1 MPSQP
6 GPWQE
11 RSMGLVELLL
21 ESCPTIAGPTLQGTL
36 NPAGIPEPQ
45 DQDRDASAA
54 AEASAGA
61 EDSDLMHD
69 IEGAQDGGSTMQDA
83 AGRGPGVLANGH
95 EGPGAVG
102 SGSAVVGCTAM
113 PAAKRQRVAGCAD
126 APADSTNFEQAADGA
141 ADAALGSA
149 GLLHAESTT
158 GTAAAAALTGAQ
170 QPQQPP
176 PAAAE
181 QHQQKQQPRRSS
193 EDDNGENS
201 DDALLAGLEEG
212 SDSLDGPGDDPAADR
227 RKRRK
232 QGQEDLGG
240 LGADIPDGTEPM
252 ASEHWDLEDHEGVT
266 SGDQQDVGSSV
277 QQQQDVA
284 LEEGDYPEADE
295 DAIRAEAV
303 RAEGCWFEC

>member
-1 MPSQP
+1 
-6 GPWQE
+6 
-11 RSMGLVELLL
+11 MGLVELLL

-45 DQDRDASAA
+45 DQNDEATAA
-54 AEASAGA
+54 AEAGAGA

-69 IEGAQDGGSTMQDA
+69 SEGAQDGGSTMQDA
-83 AGRGPGVLANGH
+83 AGRGPGVLGDGA
-95 EGPGAVG
+95 EGLGAVG
-102 SGSAVVGCTAM
+102 SGSADVGGVAM
-113 PAAKRQRVAGCAD
+113 PAAKRQGVAGCAD
-126 APADSTNFEQAADGA
+126 AHADCADLDQAAGGA
-141 ADAALGSA
+141 AHAALGSA
-149 GLLHAESTT
+149 CLLHAESTT
-158 GTAAAAALTGAQ
+158 GAAAAAALAGAQ

-181 QHQQKQQPRRSS
+181 QQQQQPRRST

-201 DDALLAGLEEG
+201 DDALLAGLGEG
-212 SDSLDGPGDDPAADR
+212 SDSLDGLGDDPAADR

-232 QGQEDLGG
+232 QWQEDLG
-240 LGADIPDGTEPM
+240 GADIPDGTEPM